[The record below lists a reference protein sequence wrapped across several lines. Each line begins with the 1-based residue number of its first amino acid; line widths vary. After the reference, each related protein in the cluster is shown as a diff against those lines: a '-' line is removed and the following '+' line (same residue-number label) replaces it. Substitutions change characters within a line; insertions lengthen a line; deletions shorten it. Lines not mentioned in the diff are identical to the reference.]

1 MSERGISAE
10 DVKTVLENAEKNQ
23 TFLVG
28 DDGSFLAKHRLENFC
43 PYVAYEKDGDSYVI
57 KSVYSP
63 QSSAGIRDRGMIK
76 RAAPLFDHSDRDFL
90 KKRARKRY

>member
-1 MSERGISAE
+1 MDIQISSEVEGIMSERGVSAE

-28 DDGSFLAKHRLENFC
+28 DDGSLLAKHRLENFC

-57 KSVYSP
+57 KTVYSHRVLL
-63 QSSAGIRDRGMIK
+63 GHEIEE
-76 RAAPLFDHSDRDFL
+76 
-90 KKRARKRY
+90 

>member
-1 MSERGISAE
+1 MDIQISSEVEGIMSERGISAE

-57 KSVYSP
+57 KSVYSHRVLL
-63 QSSAGIRDRGMIK
+63 GYEIEE
-76 RAAPLFDHSDRDFL
+76 
-90 KKRARKRY
+90 